1 MSVYVKNL
9 DTVDQVIRGRTVSPN
24 AYFLVPEFERSA
36 WAADQDLF
44 NKVSTDLIKFAKS
57 SDGLN
62 DIDDYAE
69 QWSFLNNLLPSQSVV
84 VETVPPTYL
93 PNQIQIDHS
102 STKVDLPRSSESY
115 ASIYTY
121 SGSGQLSS
129 FTMDFN
135 SDNVLIKLTVDSNVI
150 FEIDC
155 DFLDDIS
162 NSDDD
167 ASSNGLGWLGFD
179 ASENRI
185 LFRPT
190 YPIKFTTE
198 VKIEAKANS
207 SSSGRDMTG
216 YLVDI
221 IKES

>member
-9 DTVDQVIRGRTVSPN
+9 DTVDQVIRGRTVAPN

-69 QWSFLNNLLPSQSVV
+69 QWAFLNNLLPTQSIVV
-84 VETVPPTYL
+84 QTVPPSFE
-93 PNQIQIDHS
+93 PNQIRIDHS
-102 STKVDLPRSSESY
+102 DTKVDLPRNSEGY
-115 ASIYTY
+115 TTIYSY
-121 SGSGQLSS
+121 SGSGKLSS
-129 FTMDFN
+129 LAIDFN
-135 SDNVLIKLTVDSNVI
+135 SDNVYVKLTVDSNTI

-155 DFLDDIS
+155 DFLDDITS
-162 NSDDD
+162 NDYM
-167 ASSNGLGWLGFD
+167 AVNNLGWLGFETV
-179 ASENRI
+179 ENR
-185 LFRPT
+185 LNFKPT
-190 YPIKFTTE
+190 YPINFSSE

-207 SSSGRDMTG
+207 QSNGRDMTG
-216 YLVDI
+216 YIVDI
-221 IKES
+221 IKE